1 MPHSLPVWLRIRMIN
16 GLRQLRDKSDMQDLR
31 SKLILETKQAMRD
44 RNKARLGTLRMISSE
59 FKRFE
64 VDQRQTPV
72 ESDLIAILEKMLKQR
87 KDSLDQFRKAER
99 KDLADVESAEI
110 AVIEEFLPAKFS
122 DSELTELIAKL
133 IEKLNL
139 NSPSE
144 MGAAMKELKSS
155 GDPRIDMGKASQI
168 VKELLATK

>member
-1 MPHSLPVWLRIRMIN
+1 
-16 GLRQLRDKSDMQDLR
+16 MQDLR
-31 SKLILETKQAMRD
+31 TKLILETKQAMRD

-72 ESDLIAILEKMLKQR
+72 ESDLISILEKMLKQR

-99 KDLADVESAEI
+99 NDLADIELAEI

>member
-1 MPHSLPVWLRIRMIN
+1 
-16 GLRQLRDKSDMQDLR
+16 MQDLR
-31 SKLILETKQAMRD
+31 TKLILETKQAMRD

-72 ESDLIAILEKMLKQR
+72 ESDLISILEKMLKQR

-99 KDLADVESAEI
+99 KDLADVELAEI

-139 NSPSE
+139 KSPSE

>member
-1 MPHSLPVWLRIRMIN
+1 
-16 GLRQLRDKSDMQDLR
+16 MQDLKT
-31 SKLILETKQAMRD
+31 KLILETKQAMRD
-44 RNKARLGTLRMISSE
+44 RNKVRLGTLRVISSE

-87 KDSLDQFRKAER
+87 KDSLDKFRKAER
-99 KDLADVESAEI
+99 KDLADIESTEI

-122 DSELTELIAKL
+122 DGELTELIAKL
-133 IEKLNL
+133 VEKLNL
-139 NSPSE
+139 SGPSD

-155 GDPRIDMGKASQI
+155 GDPRIDMGRASQI
-168 VKELLATK
+168 VKEILATK

>member
-1 MPHSLPVWLRIRMIN
+1 MRTIGVPRNL
-16 GLRQLRDKSDMQDLR
+16 QDKSDMQDLR
-31 SKLILETKQAMRD
+31 TKLILETKQAMRD

-99 KDLADVESAEI
+99 NDLADVELAEI

-133 IEKLNL
+133 IEELNL

>member
-1 MPHSLPVWLRIRMIN
+1 
-16 GLRQLRDKSDMQDLR
+16 MQDLR
-31 SKLILETKQAMRD
+31 TKLILETKQAMRD

-72 ESDLIAILEKMLKQR
+72 ESDLISILEKMLKQR

-99 KDLADVESAEI
+99 NDLADVELAEI

-144 MGAAMKELKSS
+144 MGAVMKELKSS

-168 VKELLATK
+168 VKSLLSEK

>member
-1 MPHSLPVWLRIRMIN
+1 
-16 GLRQLRDKSDMQDLR
+16 
-31 SKLILETKQAMRD
+31 
-44 RNKARLGTLRMISSE
+44 MISSE

-72 ESDLIAILEKMLKQR
+72 ESDLISILEKMLKQR

-99 KDLADVESAEI
+99 KDLADVELAEI

-133 IEKLNL
+133 IENLNL
-139 NSPSE
+139 ISPSE

-155 GDPRIDMGKASQI
+155 GAPRIDMGKASQI

>member
-1 MPHSLPVWLRIRMIN
+1 
-16 GLRQLRDKSDMQDLR
+16 
-31 SKLILETKQAMRD
+31 
-44 RNKARLGTLRMISSE
+44 MISSE

-72 ESDLIAILEKMLKQR
+72 ESDLISILEKMLKQR

-99 KDLADVESAEI
+99 NDLADVELAEI

-144 MGAAMKELKSS
+144 MGAVMKELKSS

-168 VKELLATK
+168 VKSLLSEK

>member
-1 MPHSLPVWLRIRMIN
+1 
-16 GLRQLRDKSDMQDLR
+16 MQDLKT
-31 SKLILETKQAMRD
+31 KLILETKQAMRD

-72 ESDLIAILEKMLKQR
+72 ESDLISILEKMLKQR

-99 KDLADVESAEI
+99 NDLADVELAEI

-139 NSPSE
+139 SVPSD

>member
-1 MPHSLPVWLRIRMIN
+1 
-16 GLRQLRDKSDMQDLR
+16 MQDLR
-31 SKLILETKQAMRD
+31 TKLILETKQAMRE

-72 ESDLIAILEKMLKQR
+72 ESDLTAILEKMLKQR

-99 KDLADVESAEI
+99 NDLADVELAEI

>member
-1 MPHSLPVWLRIRMIN
+1 MQELRT
-16 GLRQLRDKSDMQDLR
+16 
-31 SKLILETKQAMRD
+31 KLTLETKQAMRD
-44 RNKARLGTLRMISSE
+44 RDKVRLGTLRMISSE

-64 VDQRQTPV
+64 VDQRKTPG

-87 KDSLDQFRKAER
+87 RDSLDQFRKADR
-99 KDLADVESAEI
+99 NDLADVESAEI

-122 DSELTELIAKL
+122 DGELTGLIAKV

-139 NSPSE
+139 SGPGD

-168 VKELLATK
+168 VKSLLSAK

>member
-1 MPHSLPVWLRIRMIN
+1 
-16 GLRQLRDKSDMQDLR
+16 MQDLR
-31 SKLILETKQAMRD
+31 TKLIFETKQAMRD
-44 RNKARLGTLRMISSE
+44 RNKARLGALRMISSE

-99 KDLADVESAEI
+99 NDLADVELAEI

>member
-1 MPHSLPVWLRIRMIN
+1 
-16 GLRQLRDKSDMQDLR
+16 MQDLR
-31 SKLILETKQAMRD
+31 TKLISETKQAMRD
-44 RNKARLGTLRMISSE
+44 RNKSRLGTLRMISSE
-59 FKRFE
+59 IKRFE

-99 KDLADVESAEI
+99 NDLADVELAEI

-133 IEKLNL
+133 IERLNL

>member
-1 MPHSLPVWLRIRMIN
+1 
-16 GLRQLRDKSDMQDLR
+16 MQDLR
-31 SKLILETKQAMRD
+31 TKLILETKQAMRD

-72 ESDLIAILEKMLKQR
+72 ESDLISILEKMLKQR

-99 KDLADVESAEI
+99 NDLADVELAEI

-133 IEKLNL
+133 TEKLNL
-139 NSPSE
+139 NDPSD

>member
-1 MPHSLPVWLRIRMIN
+1 
-16 GLRQLRDKSDMQDLR
+16 
-31 SKLILETKQAMRD
+31 
-44 RNKARLGTLRMISSE
+44 MISSE

-72 ESDLIAILEKMLKQR
+72 ESDLISILEKMLKQR

-99 KDLADVESAEI
+99 NDLADVELAEI

-122 DSELTELIAKL
+122 DSELTELLAKL
-133 IEKLNL
+133 IEKFNL

-168 VKELLATK
+168 VKSLLSVK

>member
-1 MPHSLPVWLRIRMIN
+1 
-16 GLRQLRDKSDMQDLR
+16 MQDLR
-31 SKLILETKQAMRD
+31 TKLILETKQAMRD
-44 RNKARLGTLRMISSE
+44 RSKARLGTLRMISSE

-72 ESDLIAILEKMLKQR
+72 ESDLISILEKMLKQR

-99 KDLADVESAEI
+99 KDLADVELAEI

-122 DSELTELIAKL
+122 DNELTELIAKL
-133 IEKLNL
+133 IEELNL

>member
-1 MPHSLPVWLRIRMIN
+1 MTVSVLRT
-16 GLRQLRDKSDMQDLR
+16 LQDKSDMQDLR
-31 SKLILETKQAMRD
+31 TKLILETKQAMRD

-72 ESDLIAILEKMLKQR
+72 ESDLISILEKMLKQR

-99 KDLADVESAEI
+99 NDLADVELAEI

-168 VKELLATK
+168 VKELLVTK

>member
-1 MPHSLPVWLRIRMIN
+1 
-16 GLRQLRDKSDMQDLR
+16 MQDLR
-31 SKLILETKQAMRD
+31 TKLILETKQAMRD

-72 ESDLIAILEKMLKQR
+72 ESDLIAILEKMMKQR

-99 KDLADVESAEI
+99 NDLADVELAEI
-110 AVIEEFLPAKFS
+110 VVIEEFLPAKFS

-133 IEKLNL
+133 IEKLSL
-139 NSPSE
+139 NDPSE

>member
-1 MPHSLPVWLRIRMIN
+1 
-16 GLRQLRDKSDMQDLR
+16 MQDLR
-31 SKLILETKQAMRD
+31 TKLILETKQAMRD

-99 KDLADVESAEI
+99 KDLADVELAEI

-122 DSELTELIAKL
+122 DNELTELIAKL
-133 IEKLNL
+133 IEELNL

-168 VKELLATK
+168 VKSLLATK

>member
-1 MPHSLPVWLRIRMIN
+1 
-16 GLRQLRDKSDMQDLR
+16 MQDLR
-31 SKLILETKQAMRD
+31 TKLIFETKQAMRD
-44 RNKARLGTLRMISSE
+44 RNKPRLGTLRMISSE

-87 KDSLDQFRKAER
+87 KDSLDQFRKADR
-99 KDLADVESAEI
+99 DDLAYVESSEI

-122 DSELTELIAKL
+122 DSELTELMAKL
-133 IEKLNL
+133 VEKLSL
-139 NSPSE
+139 SGPSD
-144 MGAAMKELKSS
+144 MGAAMKELKSA

-168 VKELLATK
+168 VKSLLSAK

>member
-1 MPHSLPVWLRIRMIN
+1 
-16 GLRQLRDKSDMQDLR
+16 
-31 SKLILETKQAMRD
+31 
-44 RNKARLGTLRMISSE
+44 MISSE

-64 VDQRQTPV
+64 VDRRQTPV

-99 KDLADVESAEI
+99 NDLADVELAEI

-139 NSPSE
+139 SSPSE

>member
-1 MPHSLPVWLRIRMIN
+1 
-16 GLRQLRDKSDMQDLR
+16 MQDLR
-31 SKLILETKQAMRD
+31 TKLTFETKQAMRD
-44 RNKARLGTLRMISSE
+44 RDKVRLGTLRMISSE

-64 VDQRQTPV
+64 VDQRRTPV

-99 KDLADVESAEI
+99 NDLADVESAEI

-122 DSELTELIAKL
+122 DGELTELIAKL

-139 NSPSE
+139 SGPTD

-155 GDPRIDMGKASQI
+155 GDPRIDMGKASQT
-168 VKELLATK
+168 VKLLLSAKEG

>member
-1 MPHSLPVWLRIRMIN
+1 
-16 GLRQLRDKSDMQDLR
+16 MQDLR
-31 SKLILETKQAMRD
+31 TKLILETKQAMRD
-44 RNKARLGTLRMISSE
+44 RNKSRLGTLRMISSE

-72 ESDLIAILEKMLKQR
+72 ESDLISILEKMLKQR

-99 KDLADVESAEI
+99 NDLADVELAEI

>member
-1 MPHSLPVWLRIRMIN
+1 
-16 GLRQLRDKSDMQDLR
+16 MQDLR
-31 SKLILETKQAMRD
+31 TKLILETKQAMRD
-44 RNKARLGTLRMISSE
+44 RNKTRLGTLRMISSE

-122 DSELTELIAKL
+122 DGELTELIAKL
-133 IEKLNL
+133 IEELNL

>member
-1 MPHSLPVWLRIRMIN
+1 
-16 GLRQLRDKSDMQDLR
+16 MQDLR
-31 SKLILETKQAMRD
+31 TKLILETKQAMRD
-44 RNKARLGTLRMISSE
+44 RNKARLSTLRMISSE

-72 ESDLIAILEKMLKQR
+72 ESDLISILEKMLKQR

-99 KDLADVESAEI
+99 NDLADVELAEI

-133 IEKLNL
+133 IEKFNL

>member
-1 MPHSLPVWLRIRMIN
+1 
-16 GLRQLRDKSDMQDLR
+16 MQDLR
-31 SKLILETKQAMRD
+31 TKLILETKQAMRD
-44 RNKARLGTLRMISSE
+44 RNKSRLGTLRMISSE

-99 KDLADVESAEI
+99 NDLADAELAEI

-122 DSELTELIAKL
+122 DNELTELIAKL

-168 VKELLATK
+168 VKSLLFEK

>member
-1 MPHSLPVWLRIRMIN
+1 
-16 GLRQLRDKSDMQDLR
+16 MQDLR
-31 SKLILETKQAMRD
+31 TKLILETKQAMRE

-72 ESDLIAILEKMLKQR
+72 ESDLTAILEKMLKQR

-133 IEKLNL
+133 IEKRNL

>member
-1 MPHSLPVWLRIRMIN
+1 MQELRT
-16 GLRQLRDKSDMQDLR
+16 
-31 SKLILETKQAMRD
+31 KLTLETKQAMRD
-44 RNKARLGTLRMISSE
+44 RDKVRLGTLRMISSE

-64 VDQRQTPV
+64 VNQRKTPG

-87 KDSLDQFRKAER
+87 RDSLDQFRKADR
-99 KDLADVESAEI
+99 NDLADVESAEI

-122 DSELTELIAKL
+122 DGELTGLIAKV

-139 NSPSE
+139 SGPGD

-168 VKELLATK
+168 VKSSLSGK

>member
-1 MPHSLPVWLRIRMIN
+1 
-16 GLRQLRDKSDMQDLR
+16 MQDLR
-31 SKLILETKQAMRD
+31 TKLLVETKQAMRD
-44 RNKARLGTLRMISSE
+44 RNKVRLGTLRMISSE

-87 KDSLDQFRKAER
+87 KYSLDQFRKADR
-99 KDLADVESAEI
+99 NDLADVELAEI

-133 IEKLNL
+133 IEELSLRNL
-139 NSPSE
+139 SE

-155 GDPRIDMGKASQI
+155 GDPRVDMGKASQI
-168 VKELLATK
+168 VKSLLSAK

>member
-1 MPHSLPVWLRIRMIN
+1 
-16 GLRQLRDKSDMQDLR
+16 MQDLR
-31 SKLILETKQAMRD
+31 TKLIQETKQAMRD
-44 RNKARLGTLRMISSE
+44 RNKVRLGTLRMISSE

-99 KDLADVESAEI
+99 KDLADVESTEI

-122 DSELTELIAKL
+122 DGELTELIVKL
-133 IEKLNL
+133 VEKLNL
-139 NSPSE
+139 SGPSD

-168 VKELLATK
+168 VKSLLSAK

>member
-1 MPHSLPVWLRIRMIN
+1 
-16 GLRQLRDKSDMQDLR
+16 MQDLKT
-31 SKLILETKQAMRD
+31 KLILETKQAMRD
-44 RNKARLGTLRMISSE
+44 RSKARLGTLRMISSE

-64 VDQRQTPV
+64 VDHRQTPV

-87 KDSLDQFRKAER
+87 KDSRDQFRKAER

-110 AVIEEFLPAKFS
+110 AVIEEFLPTKFS

-133 IEKLNL
+133 IEKLCL
-139 NSPSE
+139 SGPSD

-168 VKELLATK
+168 VKKLLAAK

>member
-1 MPHSLPVWLRIRMIN
+1 
-16 GLRQLRDKSDMQDLR
+16 MQDLR
-31 SKLILETKQAMRD
+31 TKLILETKQAMRD

-64 VDQRQTPV
+64 VDQRQAPV

-99 KDLADVESAEI
+99 NDLADVELAEI